1 MIKDDEILKEIK
13 KITNGK
19 MINILL
25 DCVGPSNL
33 NLSLNICGMDSS
45 WILYGLLSG
54 AKSNNF
60 NMAHIVSKRI
70 SLIGSTLRF

>member
-1 MIKDDEILKEIK
+1 MMDIVF
-13 KITNGK
+13 
-19 MINILL
+19 

-54 AKSNNF
+54 AKANNF
-60 NMAHIVSKRI
+60 NMAYIVSKRI
-70 SLIGSTLRF
+70 SLIGSTLRLS